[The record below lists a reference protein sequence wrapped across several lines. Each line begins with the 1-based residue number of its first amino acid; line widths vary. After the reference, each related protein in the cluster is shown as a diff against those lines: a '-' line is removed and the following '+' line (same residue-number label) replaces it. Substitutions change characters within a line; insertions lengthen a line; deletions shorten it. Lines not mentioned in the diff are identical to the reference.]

1 MQDRSVCNL
10 FLGNRQAI
18 RRTYTLD
25 IAVVAVLALAA
36 RLPWALIVHAGPSSD
51 SLFYYLGAK
60 SIAAGHGYEIFHHPT
75 AFFPVGWPVFLAGL
89 FLITGPSFIAV
100 KVAALLLW
108 MLTTALVYLLGR
120 RLGGRSVGLVAGVL
134 VAVAPTMTIYAMRA
148 ASEHLFI
155 PLLLAVCL
163 LVVTADGRT
172 PSMRRAALAGV
183 FLGLAI
189 LVRSTAILLPLVVPL
204 WLLLRRPA
212 HESWRAAVT
221 MAVVSVLVLTPW
233 MARNA
238 AVMHTFGLSTNGGY
252 TIWIGAHPGASG
264 GFDVGDEGWAIRS
277 VASETHQNSALL
289 RESIH
294 YVVHHPLDWLGLIPA
309 KFEHLM
315 IWQPGPL
322 QDALKGQRGIDP
334 RYGGYQ
340 RQIHGAEATLL
351 NGSLHHLWLFK
362 LWHYP
367 YWVFGGLALVLATR
381 RRLPGA
387 SLAAL
392 LVGFWIVFHVTLV
405 HGEPRY
411 MLSVTPLVAPAL
423 AWLLVA
429 AARRI
434 KTFAKQVRAGQSQ

>member
-1 MQDRSVCNL
+1 M
-10 FLGNRQAI
+10 
-18 RRTYTLD
+18 
-25 IAVVAVLALAA
+25 LALAV

-60 SIAAGHGYEIFHHPT
+60 SIAAGHGYEILHHPT
-75 AFFPVGWPVFLAGL
+75 AFFPVGWPVFLAGV

-108 MLTTALVYLLGR
+108 MLTTAFVYLLGR
-120 RLGGRSVGLVAGVL
+120 RLGGRSVGLVAGGL
-134 VAVAPTMTIYAMRA
+134 VAVAPTMAVYAARG

-163 LVVTADGRT
+163 LVATADGRT
-172 PSMRRAALAGV
+172 PSMRRTALAGV

-189 LVRSTAILLPLVVPL
+189 LVRSTAILLPLVIPL

-212 HESWRAAVT
+212 RESWRAAVT
-221 MAVVSVLVLTPW
+221 MSVVSVLVLTPW

-238 AVMHTFGLSTNGGY
+238 IVMHTFGLSTNGGY
-252 TIWIGAHPGASG
+252 TIWIGAHPHASG
-264 GFDVGDEGWAIRS
+264 GFDSGKGWQISS
-277 VASETHQNSALL
+277 VATETRQNSVLL
-289 RESIH
+289 HESAN

-315 IWQPGPL
+315 TWGPGPL
-322 QDALKGQRGIDP
+322 QGAREGQRGIDP
-334 RYGGYQ
+334 RIHIYQ
-340 RQIHGAEATLL
+340 RQLHGAEATLV
-351 NGSLHHLWLFK
+351 NGSLHHQWLFE
-362 LWHYP
+362 LWHYS
-367 YWVFGGLALVLATR
+367 YWILGGLALVLTAR
-381 RRLPGA
+381 MRLPGA
-387 SLAAL
+387 GLFAL

-411 MLSVTPLVAPAL
+411 MLSVAPLVAPAL

-429 AARRI
+429 GARRVM
-434 KTFAKQVRAGQSQ
+434 ALAERVAGSAQPNGAS